1 MAELKGL
8 IENKEVTMV
17 GMTRRSQGILR
28 GRGDSRHGPVLNVRM
43 ARMPAGLGIDA
54 FDSPVESG
62 P

>member
-1 MAELKGL
+1 
-8 IENKEVTMV
+8 MV